1 MEIDIIDFL
10 EEMLKIKY
18 IPEIDYLLNEYK
30 NELTLEKRN
39 ITTIRVQ
46 TKNEGIKDIRIVKKG
61 TVN

>member
-1 MEIDIIDFL
+1 
-10 EEMLKIKY
+10 MLKIKY